1 MPESEAKEAKAGEM
15 SRGFR
20 PKLGASSGHN
30 RVLLQEQLNLDHPLV
45 KLSQAIEW
53 QEFEAEFGNP
63 MSREGG
69 RPALRTRLMVGLHYL
84 KALYNESDES
94 VVAKWVENP
103 YWQYFCGAETFE
115 HEFPCHP
122 TSLVKWRQRVGVE
135 GVEKLLQQV
144 LRSAT
149 VQQALQPCEI
159 ERVTVDTTVQEKA
172 IAFPTDARL
181 YEKARRALV
190 RVARQ
195 HQVKLR
201 QSYVRLGK
209 QALFWQSRYA
219 SARQAKRAKAQTR
232 KLRTY
237 LGRVVRDIERKMSDI
252 PQAVQSLLEIAK
264 RIYQQQ
270 PKDTGKLYSVHAP
283 EVECIATGKVHKRYE
298 FGCKVVLATTAASNW
313 IVGIDAV
320 HGNPYDGATLKGA
333 LAQAEKLT
341 AVKPKQA
348 FVDKGFRGTTHH
360 PLEVEVFVA
369 GTRKLTGA
377 LKRCLKRRSA
387 IEPVIGHSKQD
398 HALGRNYL
406 QGQIGDRINAYLAGC
421 GFNLR
426 KLFRFFLTHPLI
438 HSQAIA

>member
-1 MPESEAKEAKAGEM
+1 M

-20 PKLGASSGHN
+20 PKRGASSENN
-30 RVLLQEQLNLDHPLV
+30 RVLLHEQLNLEHPLV
-45 KLSQAIEW
+45 KLSQAIAW
-53 QEFEAEFGNP
+53 HGFEAEFGNP

-69 RPALRTRLMVGLHYL
+69 RPALSSRLMVGLHYL

-103 YWQYFCGAETFE
+103 YWQYFCGEQTFQ

-144 LRSAT
+144 LHSAKD
-149 VQQALQPCEI
+149 QQALKPSEI

-172 IAFPTDARL
+172 VAFPTDARL
-181 YEKARRALV
+181 YDKARRALV
-190 RVARQ
+190 RVART
-195 HQVKLR
+195 HQLKLR

-219 SARQAKRAKAQTR
+219 SARQGKRAKAQTR

-237 LGRVVRDIERKMSDI
+237 LGRVMRDIERKVNEM
-252 PQAVQSLLEIAK
+252 PEGLQSLLTIAK

-270 PKDTGKLYSVHAP
+270 SKDTGKLYSVHAP
-283 EVECIATGKVHKRYE
+283 EVECIAKGKVHKRYE
-298 FGCKVVLATTAASNW
+298 FGCKVVLTTTTASNW

-320 HGNPYDGATLKGA
+320 HGNPYDGATLKSA
-333 LAQAEKLT
+333 LAQTQKLT
-341 AVKPKQA
+341 AVKPRQA
-348 FVDKGFRGTTHH
+348 FVDKGFRGVTHH
-360 PLEVEVFVA
+360 PPEVEVFVA

-377 LKRCLKRRSA
+377 LKRWLKRRSA

-398 HALGRNYL
+398 YALGRNFL
-406 QGQIGDRINAYLAGC
+406 QGKIGDRINACLAGC

-426 KLFRFFLTHPLI
+426 KLFRFFLTHPVI
-438 HSQAIA
+438 HSHAIA